1 MITCKLCAGDIF
13 CLELVA
19 PALGARAPGL
29 CPSCP
34 PYCYTTIWKSD
45 STTENVATLNSGDN
59 FGYF

>member
-34 PYCYTTIWKSD
+34 PHCYTTIWKSD
-45 STTENVATLNSGDN
+45 STTENVCNIEGNNTGN
-59 FGYF
+59 YV